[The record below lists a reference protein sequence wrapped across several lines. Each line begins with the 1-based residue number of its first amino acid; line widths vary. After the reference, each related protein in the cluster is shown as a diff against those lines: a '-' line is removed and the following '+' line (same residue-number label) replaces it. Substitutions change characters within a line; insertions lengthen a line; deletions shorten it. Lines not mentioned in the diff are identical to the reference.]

1 MARTEG
7 VEVPES
13 QTVAGTLAANVRAFR
28 QLRGMEQDKLAQ
40 RMQSLGHLWR
50 QATVSEVERGRRNV
64 TVPELV
70 ALTLALAANVEQ
82 LLDPRGPE
90 RKRGPRLALAEPRV
104 EIFVSNAPT
113 APEWLDLAKPPPKI
127 VAREPEQGP
136 SIAAADVGAAR
147 EPEQGPSIA
156 AADVGA
162 LVCSHETYAEVE
174 WDSDRHFLR
183 GIDLVHGDPPLI
195 GDVGP
200 DGTRS

>member
-1 MARTEG
+1 MPEG
-7 VEVPES
+7 
-13 QTVAGTLAANVRAFR
+13 QTVAGVLASNIRAFR

-70 ALTLALAANVEQ
+70 ALTVALAANVEQ

-90 RKRGPRLALAEPRV
+90 RKRGPRLALGVAEV
-104 EIFVSNAPT
+104 EIFVDT
-113 APEWLDLAKPPPKI
+113 APIPPEWIADKLPHRPAKI
-127 VAREPEQGP
+127 VAKSPDQL
-136 SIAAADVGAAR
+136 
-147 EPEQGPSIA
+147 PSIA

-162 LVCSHETYAEVE
+162 LICSHETYAEAE

-183 GIDLVHGDPPLI
+183 GIDFVHGDPPLI

-200 DGTRS
+200 DGARS